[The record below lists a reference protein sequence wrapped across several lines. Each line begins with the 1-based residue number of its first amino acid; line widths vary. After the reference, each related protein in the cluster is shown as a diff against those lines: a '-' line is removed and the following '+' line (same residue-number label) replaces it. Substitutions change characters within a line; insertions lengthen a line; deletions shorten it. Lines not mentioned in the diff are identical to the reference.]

1 MLPLQTGTTL
11 PKIDDGHARGRCVI
25 GLNMGDK
32 KQHIPSR
39 KEIREAKRADLRAV
53 MEKDPA
59 ATSEWA
65 VRFTYAGYKALSA
78 YRRAHNLY
86 LRGYVNLARL
96 VADRARK
103 STGVEIHPAAKIG
116 KGVMIDHGSG
126 VVIGETAEVGDGCVL
141 YQGVTLGGTGKDTGK
156 RHPTLENDVMVSAG
170 AKVLGPLTVGAH
182 SKIGAGSV
190 VLKDVPPY
198 STVVGVPGRVVKQDG
213 KRVADMDQVLLPD
226 PILEEF
232 RRLNARLQELERAT
246 GVATGIGLSSDDK
259 AAEEAAIAAFENTDD
274 TDDKD

>member
-1 MLPLQTGTTL
+1 
-11 PKIDDGHARGRCVI
+11 
-25 GLNMGDK
+25 MGDSDR
-32 KQHIPSR
+32 HIPTYR
-39 KEIREAKRADLRAV
+39 EIREAKKADLRAV

-59 ATSEWA
+59 ATSEWS
-65 VRFTYAGYKALSA
+65 VKHTYAGYKALST
-78 YRRAHNLY
+78 YRITNRLY
-86 LRGYVNLARL
+86 LKGFVSLAKI
-96 VADRARK
+96 VADRARRK
-103 STGVEIHPAAKIG
+103 TGVEIHPAAKLG
-116 KGVMIDHGSG
+116 KGIMIDHGSG
-126 VVIGETAEVGDGCVL
+126 VVIGETTEVGDGCVL

-226 PILEEF
+226 PIHAEF
-232 RRLNARLQELERAT
+232 QRINRRIAELERAA
-246 GVATGIGLSSDDK
+246 GIAPVSATGTAEPESAVEK
-259 AAEEAAIAAFENTDD
+259 AAIKEFEDGED
-274 TDDKD
+274 

>member
-1 MLPLQTGTTL
+1 
-11 PKIDDGHARGRCVI
+11 
-25 GLNMGDK
+25 MGDGK
-32 KQHIPSR
+32 DHIPTR
-39 KEIREAKRADLRAV
+39 GEIKEARRADLRAI

-78 YRRAHNLY
+78 YRRAHRLY
-86 LRGYVNLARL
+86 LKGHTCLARL
-96 VADRARK
+96 IADRARRI
-103 STGVEIHPAAKIG
+103 TGVEIHPAAVIG

-156 RHPTLENDVMVSAG
+156 RHPTLGNDVMVSAG

-232 RRLNARLQELERAT
+232 RRLNARIMQLEQAT
-246 GVATGIGLSSDDK
+246 GVATGTALSSEDK
-259 AAEEAAIAAFENTDD
+259 AAEAAAIKEFESPESAGD
-274 TDDKD
+274 

>member
-1 MLPLQTGTTL
+1 M
-11 PKIDDGHARGRCVI
+11 
-25 GLNMGDK
+25 
-32 KQHIPSR
+32 
-39 KEIREAKRADLRAV
+39 
-53 MEKDPA
+53 
-59 ATSEWA
+59 
-65 VRFTYAGYKALSA
+65 RFTYAGYKALSA
-78 YRRAHNLY
+78 YRRAHRLY
-86 LRGYVNLARL
+86 LKGHTCLARL
-96 VADRARK
+96 IADRARRI
-103 STGVEIHPAAKIG
+103 TGVEIHPAAVIG

-156 RHPTLENDVMVSAG
+156 RHPTLGNDVMVSAG

-232 RRLNARLQELERAT
+232 RRLNARIMQLEQAT
-246 GVATGIGLSSDDK
+246 GVATGTALSSEDK
-259 AAEEAAIAAFENTDD
+259 AAEAAAIKEFESPEGAGD
-274 TDDKD
+274 

>member
-1 MLPLQTGTTL
+1 
-11 PKIDDGHARGRCVI
+11 
-25 GLNMGDK
+25 MGDGK
-32 KQHIPSR
+32 DHIPTR
-39 KEIREAKRADLRAV
+39 GEIKEARRADLRAI

-78 YRRAHNLY
+78 YRRAHRLY
-86 LRGYVNLARL
+86 LKGHTCLARL
-96 VADRARK
+96 IADRARRI
-103 STGVEIHPAAKIG
+103 TGVEIHPAAVIG

-156 RHPTLENDVMVSAG
+156 RHPTLGNDVMVSAG

-226 PILEEF
+226 PILEEL
-232 RRLNARLQELERAT
+232 RRLNARIMQLEQAT
-246 GVATGIGLSSDDK
+246 GVATGTTLSSEDK
-259 AAEEAAIAAFENTDD
+259 AAEAAAIKEFESPEGAGD
-274 TDDKD
+274 

>member
-1 MLPLQTGTTL
+1 
-11 PKIDDGHARGRCVI
+11 
-25 GLNMGDK
+25 MGDGK
-32 KQHIPSR
+32 DHIPTR
-39 KEIREAKRADLRAV
+39 GEIKEARRADLRAI

-78 YRRAHNLY
+78 YRRAHRLY
-86 LRGYVNLARL
+86 LKGHTCLARL
-96 VADRARK
+96 IADRARRI
-103 STGVEIHPAAKIG
+103 TGVEIHPAAVIG

-156 RHPTLENDVMVSAG
+156 RHPTLGNDVMVSAG
-170 AKVLGPLTVGAH
+170 AKVRGPLTVGAH

-232 RRLNARLQELERAT
+232 RRLSARIVQLEQAT
-246 GVATGIGLSSDDK
+246 GVATGTALSSEDK
-259 AAEEAAIAAFENTDD
+259 AAEAAAIKEFESPEGAGD
-274 TDDKD
+274 

>member
-1 MLPLQTGTTL
+1 
-11 PKIDDGHARGRCVI
+11 
-25 GLNMGDK
+25 MGDGK
-32 KQHIPSR
+32 DHIPTR
-39 KEIREAKRADLRAV
+39 GEIKEARRADLRAI

-78 YRRAHNLY
+78 YRKGHTC
-86 LRGYVNLARL
+86 LARL
-96 VADRARK
+96 IADRARRI
-103 STGVEIHPAAKIG
+103 TGVEIHPAAVIG

-156 RHPTLENDVMVSAG
+156 RHPTLGNDVMVSAG

-232 RRLNARLQELERAT
+232 RRLNARIMQLEQAT
-246 GVATGIGLSSDDK
+246 GVATGTALSSEDK
-259 AAEEAAIAAFENTDD
+259 AAEAAAIKEFESPEGAGD
-274 TDDKD
+274 